1 MILEQ
6 NYKPYKPSQS
16 KSTEATEYS
25 VINRTCPLYW
35 ETYNKYKSLRIV
47 VERLRE
53 FRMFKCE
60 HPNEVFGSKDYPMNR
75 RLPLGVAVPGLLHA
89 GITDNLSL
97 FYTISGSSPI
107 ILKQYGIFSHDE
119 AGIGQPANM
128 NRQHSLAQ
136 KFSNQV
142 FTE

>member
-1 MILEQ
+1 MISEE
-6 NYKPYKPSQS
+6 YKPYKPPPS
-16 KSTEATEYS
+16 KSTEVKEHA
-25 VINRTCPLYW
+25 VINRHCPLYW
-35 ETYNKYKSLRIV
+35 ETYRKYKTHPTV
-47 VERLRE
+47 VDRLRE
-53 FRMFKCE
+53 FRIFKSK

-97 FYTISGSSPI
+97 FYTISGSNPI